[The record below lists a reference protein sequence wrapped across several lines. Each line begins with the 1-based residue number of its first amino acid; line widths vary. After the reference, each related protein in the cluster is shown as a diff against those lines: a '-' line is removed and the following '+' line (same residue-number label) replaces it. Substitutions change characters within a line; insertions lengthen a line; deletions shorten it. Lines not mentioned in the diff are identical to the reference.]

1 MSGRFLSPKDISAAK
16 LEEEVFNS
24 MLKRG
29 EIKDPDRILRTQHI
43 VCGYGMIGSYETK
56 EISPERLAKFFV
68 EEGIVSVD
76 GFDTEDKV
84 ETNK

>member
-1 MSGRFLSPKDISAAK
+1 MKISREQLIGLIVNK
-16 LEEEVFNS
+16 IS
-24 MLKRG
+24 ST
-29 EIKDPDRILRTQHI
+29 RIVHAGGGGGGGS
-43 VCGYGMIGSYETK
+43 GYGMIGSYETK